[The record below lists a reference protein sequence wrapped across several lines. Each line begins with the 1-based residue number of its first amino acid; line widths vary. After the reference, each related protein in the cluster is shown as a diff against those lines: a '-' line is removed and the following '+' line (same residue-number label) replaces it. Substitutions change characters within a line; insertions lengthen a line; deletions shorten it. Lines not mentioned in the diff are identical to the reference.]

1 MSRNIL
7 NEGTEVNVYLNRD
20 AIEATLP
27 VQALQPSQ
35 SDPITV
41 SLKGLNG
48 FTGQA
53 GKVIKVNS
61 SENALEYAD
70 DSDTQQW
77 TLNSG
82 NLYPTLTATDVVIGG
97 TSNTNN
103 RKLLVNGDGEITG
116 QLTLGSNISNGTY
129 TYTLPSSTGIL
140 ATTSDLTGYI
150 TASSTNTLTNKTLDG
165 TNCKVSTAQFIMEA
179 GAGLKNTISQGY
191 IDFFEAPSNGTNKI
205 TLQGIASLAGDTVL
219 NLPGSNGTIA
229 LTTDIDTTTETNFG
243 TAATSDVSVG
253 NSAGT
258 AASVGLK
265 LYGDEFLLYNTSN
278 VNVATFTPV
287 SNTCN
292 MTLNGGLITTATL
305 STNTVWQ
312 GNTIGTIYGGTGLTS
327 YTTGDI
333 LYASGTNTLAKLAIG
348 TTGQVLKVSG
358 GVPAWGTD
366 GSADWTVSGANIY
379 PTTASQLLV
388 NTTTNA
394 DDRNLLVNGSGEIQ
408 GNLSLSSTTSELE
421 INSNSSTG
429 IYFNNAASSGFK
441 FFADNGNFGCPV
453 VNALSTNSGWLM
465 ELRQAGTKYYRFTKG
480 SQQLFSNNG
489 GPDLATLYF
498 IKESN
503 ILYGNYIEN
512 DFTNSTFKLRN
523 YGVSYDDD
531 FMLVNLS
538 TTNRKTTTFNKH
550 AEFKISAGSG
560 SNGDCTLVIE
570 ADTDNSVETSN
581 PIIHLRQ
588 DGGVVNAYLQLSDNE
603 LSLGGTYPGENT
615 TIYTNAGTI
624 NMSSD
629 SGSSGNVATLNATLT
644 DIKSTSTKVVK
655 LQTNTIE
662 ATNQSNNILTSDA
675 TYGWV
680 MESNN
685 PEFMFWLRRAGD
697 TGTSIFPILGNLTGG
712 FQIHMNNVG
721 DAFSIYTDRTA
732 KFYNNLTVS
741 GETTSDDFV
750 VGQNSEG
757 VGGDIKSGYVSGGVH
772 AALMEINNG
781 KFLIDTAFAGRSAS
795 GNYAFT
801 HLRTATYACFND
813 VNTEYVNN
821 GTARWNFRNFNG
833 NRNNTPVTTYLDL
846 TGGGAASW
854 PGLNITSDDRLKTN
868 EQDIANATETL
879 MKLRPQKYDK
889 ALFLDSEYEDQDEA
903 TGISQNTIRNEFGFI
918 AQEIYYE
925 VPELRDLVNVPHDAT
940 VVDDVDRDFTDI
952 QNDPDYSN
960 WGDKPASVDYNSFIA
975 ILTKGFQEQQTIIQ
989 IQQEEI
995 NTQQEEINTLKE
1007 ILTRNN
1013 LF

>member
-7 NEGTEVNVYLNRD
+7 NEGPEVNVYLNRD

-53 GKVIKVNS
+53 GKVMKVNS
-61 SENALEYAD
+61 AENALEYAD
-70 DSDTQQW
+70 DSGSNW
-77 TLNSG
+77 TVSG
-82 NLYPTLTATDVVIGG
+82 NNIYPTTASQLLVNT
-97 TSNTNN
+97 TSNADN
-103 RKLLVNGDGEITG
+103 RKLLVNGAGEITG
-116 QLTLGSNISNGTY
+116 QLTLGSDISDGSNTF
-129 TYTLPSSTGIL
+129 TLPNSSGTIL
-140 ATTSDLTGYI
+140 ITSDLTGYI
-150 TASSTNTLTNKTLDG
+150 TASSTDTLTNKTLDG

-305 STNTVWQ
+305 STNTIWN
-312 GNTIGTIYGGTGLTS
+312 GNTIGTAYGGTGLTS

-358 GVPAWGTD
+358 GLPAWG
-366 GSADWTVSGANIY
+366 ADDSSNWTVSGANIY

-388 NTTTNA
+388 NTTSNTNN
-394 DDRNLLVNGSGEIQ
+394 RNLLVNGDAEVQ
-408 GNLSLSSTTSELE
+408 GNLSLSSTTSEME

-441 FFADNGNFGCPV
+441 LFADNGNFGCPV
-453 VNALSTNSGWLM
+453 VNALSTNTSGWLLD
-465 ELRQAGTKYYRFTKG
+465 LRQDGTAYHRFKKG
-480 SQQLFSNNG
+480 NQQLFSNNG
-489 GPDLATLYF
+489 GPDLATMYF

-512 DFTNSTFKLRN
+512 DFTNSTFKLRDFGFN
-523 YGVSYDDD
+523 YDND

-538 TTNRKTTTFNKH
+538 STNRKTTTFNKH

-560 SNGDCTLVIE
+560 SYGDCTLVIE
-570 ADTDNSVETSN
+570 ADTDNTVETSN

-615 TIYTNAGTI
+615 TIYTNGGTI

-662 ATNQSNNILTSDA
+662 ATNQSNNIITSDA
-675 TYGWV
+675 TSFQISSGTIWKL
-680 MESNN
+680 SLLN
-685 PEFMFWLRRAGD
+685 
-697 TGTSIFPILGNLTGG
+697 GTSNYPYFGSSGATTDVFFIHINGISGNPYSITNSGG
-712 FQIHMNNVG
+712 IVHSFR
-721 DAFSIYTDRTA
+721 DDRTQ
-732 KFYNNLTVS
+732 LVS
-741 GETTSDDFV
+741 GEFQCDDFMRIGMIDNSYTSTINLFLDINHASPTISTATFVAFRYAGTPIGQVYQSGTSAVVYATTSD
-750 VGQNSEG
+750 
-757 VGGDIKSGYVSGGVH
+757 Y
-772 AALMEINNG
+772 
-781 KFLIDTAFAGRSAS
+781 
-795 GNYAFT
+795 
-801 HLRTATYACFND
+801 
-813 VNTEYVNN
+813 
-821 GTARWNFRNFNG
+821 
-833 NRNNTPVTTYLDL
+833 
-846 TGGGAASW
+846 
-854 PGLNITSDDRLKTN
+854 RLKEN
-868 EQDIANATETL
+868 VIECESILDKIDKFSVKEYNFISDREENIN
-879 MKLRPQKYDK
+879 QKH
-889 ALFLDSEYEDQDEA
+889 
-903 TGISQNTIRNEFGFI
+903 IGFI
-918 AQEIYYE
+918 AHEVQEIDERFSRFVMGEKDDIGEYCKCCNHFQCKCGEECMECDEEGNMINKEMRPRYQE
-925 VPELRDLVNVPHDAT
+925 IDYGKLTPICIKGIQELH
-940 VVDDVDRDFTDI
+940 
-952 QNDPDYSN
+952 
-960 WGDKPASVDYNSFIA
+960 
-975 ILTKGFQEQQTIIQ
+975 TIIK
-989 IQQEEI
+989 
-995 NTQQEEINTLKE
+995 NQQEEINTLKE
-1007 ILTRNN
+1007 ILT
-1013 LF
+1013 

>member
-61 SENALEYAD
+61 SENALEFAD

-191 IDFFEAPSNGTNKI
+191 IDFFEAPSNGNNKI

-219 NLPGSNGTIA
+219 NLPSSNGTIE
-229 LTTDIDTTTETNFG
+229 LTSDIDTTTETNFG

-287 SNTCN
+287 SSTCN

-305 STNTVWQ
+305 STNTVWN
-312 GNTIGTIYGGTGLTS
+312 GNTIGTAYGGTGLTS

-333 LYASGTNTLAKLAIG
+333 LYASGTNTLSKLAIG
-348 TTGQVLKVSG
+348 TAGQVLKVSG
-358 GVPAWGTD
+358 GVPSWG
-366 GSADWTVSGANIY
+366 ADDSSNWTVSGSNIY

-388 NTTTNA
+388 NTTSNA
-394 DDRNLLVNGSGEIQ
+394 DNRKLLVNGDGEVQ
-408 GNLSLSSTTSELE
+408 GNLYLSSTTSEME

-441 FFADNGNFGCPV
+441 LFADNGNFGCPV
-453 VNALSTNSGWLM
+453 VNALSTNTSGWLLD
-465 ELRQAGTKYYRFTKG
+465 LRQDGTAYHRFKKG
-480 SQQLFSNNG
+480 NQQLFSNNG
-489 GPDLATLYF
+489 GPDLATMYF

-512 DFTNSTFKLRN
+512 DFTNSTFKLRDFGFN
-523 YGVSYDDD
+523 YDND

-538 TTNRKTTTFNKH
+538 STNRKTTTFNKH

-560 SNGDCTLVIE
+560 SYGDCTLVIE
-570 ADTDNSVETSN
+570 ADTDNTVETSN
-581 PIIHLRQ
+581 PIIHLKQ

-662 ATNQSNNILTSDA
+662 ATNQSNNIITSDA
-675 TYGWV
+675 TSFQISSGTIWKL
-680 MESNN
+680 SLLN
-685 PEFMFWLRRAGD
+685 
-697 TGTSIFPILGNLTGG
+697 GTSNYPYFGSSGATTDVFFIHINGISGNPYSITNSGG
-712 FQIHMNNVG
+712 IVHSFRG
-721 DAFSIYTDRTA
+721 DRTQ
-732 KFYNNLTVS
+732 LVS
-741 GETTSDDFV
+741 GEFQCDDFMRIGMIDNSYTSTINLLLDINHAAPTISTATFVAFRYAGTPIGQVYQSGTSAVVYATTSD
-750 VGQNSEG
+750 
-757 VGGDIKSGYVSGGVH
+757 Y
-772 AALMEINNG
+772 
-781 KFLIDTAFAGRSAS
+781 
-795 GNYAFT
+795 
-801 HLRTATYACFND
+801 
-813 VNTEYVNN
+813 
-821 GTARWNFRNFNG
+821 
-833 NRNNTPVTTYLDL
+833 
-846 TGGGAASW
+846 
-854 PGLNITSDDRLKTN
+854 RLKENVIECESILDKIDKFSVKEYNFISDREENIN
-868 EQDIANATETL
+868 EKHI
-879 MKLRPQKYDK
+879 
-889 ALFLDSEYEDQDEA
+889 
-903 TGISQNTIRNEFGFI
+903 GFI
-918 AQEIYYE
+918 AHELQEIDERFSRFVMGEKDDIAEYCKCCNHFQCKCGEECMECDEEGNMINKEMRPRYQE
-925 VPELRDLVNVPHDAT
+925 IDYGKLTPICIKGIQELH
-940 VVDDVDRDFTDI
+940 
-952 QNDPDYSN
+952 
-960 WGDKPASVDYNSFIA
+960 
-975 ILTKGFQEQQTIIQ
+975 TIIK
-989 IQQEEI
+989 
-995 NTQQEEINTLKE
+995 NQQEEINTLKE

>member
-1 MSRNIL
+1 MSRSIL
-7 NEGTEVNVYLNRD
+7 NENNEINVYLTRA

-27 VQALQPSQ
+27 VLATQVEVT
-35 SDPITV
+35 DPISI
-41 SLKGLNG
+41 SLAGLSG

-53 GKVIKVNS
+53 GKIIKVNTA
-61 SENALEYAD
+61 ENALEYAD
-70 DSDTQQW
+70 T
-77 TLNSG
+77 
-82 NLYPTLTATDVVIGG
+82 
-97 TSNTNN
+97 
-103 RKLLVNGDGEITG
+103 
-116 QLTLGSNISNGTY
+116 
-129 TYTLPSSTGIL
+129 
-140 ATTSDLTGYI
+140 
-150 TASSTNTLTNKTLDG
+150 
-165 TNCKVSTAQFIMEA
+165 
-179 GAGLKNTISQGY
+179 
-191 IDFFEAPSNGTNKI
+191 
-205 TLQGIASLAGDTVL
+205 
-219 NLPGSNGTIA
+219 
-229 LTTDIDTTTETNFG
+229 DTTTETNFG
-243 TAATSDVSVG
+243 TAVAGGNTINLG
-253 NSAGT
+253 NSQGT
-258 AASVGLK
+258 SQSVPLVLNFSGLTFKSTSGASI
-265 LYGDEFLLYNTSN
+265 
-278 VNVATFTPV
+278 ATFTPV

-292 MTLNGGLITTATL
+292 MTLNGGIITTATL

-379 PTTASQLLV
+379 PTTATQLLV

-394 DDRNLLVNGSGEIQ
+394 NNRNLLVNGDGEIQ
-408 GNLSLSSTTSELE
+408 GNLSLSSTTSEMQ

-615 TIYTNAGTI
+615 TIYTNGGTI

-662 ATNQSNNILTSDA
+662 ATNQSNNIITSDA

-712 FQIHMNNVG
+712 FQLHMNNVG

-868 EQDIANATETL
+868 EEDISNATQTL

-903 TGISQNTIRNEFGFI
+903 TGISENTVRKEFGFI
-918 AQEIYYE
+918 AQEIYYQ

-960 WGDKPASVDYNSFIA
+960 WGGRPASVDYNSLIA
-975 ILTKGFQEQQTIIQ
+975 LLTKGFQEQQTIIQ
-989 IQQEEI
+989 
-995 NTQQEEINTLKE
+995 TQQDEIDALKE
-1007 ILTRNN
+1007 ILARNGIS
-1013 LF
+1013 